1 MRDVGEDVHWDNY
14 TPKKHGLFNTMK
26 LNDAYQYVDDIVETM
41 PKDQR
46 FIAYTAAYIMY
57 NAVIRHYEVNMICTE
72 NKDADD

>member
-1 MRDVGEDVHWDNY
+1 
-14 TPKKHGLFNTMK
+14 MK